1 MIKAA
6 RHVPTSYK
14 TPDRRKIGGELL
26 KKNYD
31 EYMDETT
38 KKLLRDVD
46 IFGLS
51 CYGDGATLMKC
62 PLTNVLFSG
71 EFFMLLFFY
80 LLKMHT

>member
-6 RHVPTSYK
+6 HHVPTSYK
-14 TPDRRKIGGELL
+14 PPDRRKIGGELL
-26 KKNYD
+26 KKNFD
-31 EYMDETT
+31 KYMGETT

-51 CYGDGATLMKC
+51 CYGEGVTLMKC

-71 EFFMLLFFY
+71 EFFMLHFLF
-80 LLKMHT
+80 H